1 MKRPALH
8 LLFWLVYMVQ
18 DASMHYTW
26 MEPLLSPKFTQDQQ
40 LAMAIKTML
49 LLLPGKLLLVYY
61 FIFRGVRKLLEERVN
76 WPMVLLEMFL
86 VLSVAVLLFRVAYYY
101 VIYPQIY
108 LMPVTAPLINA
119 RAVLISILEVGYVAG
134 IAITV
139 KLLRLQT
146 SSKEREKNLV
156 KEKLETELKFLRTQT
171 NPHFLFNT
179 LNNIYALSRKKSDK
193 TPEVVMK
200 LSELLSFMLYESGKD
215 TIAVAEEIK
224 MVEDYIE
231 LEKIRYNDRLSVNF
245 QKDIH
250 DGSQKIAPLLLLPLV
265 ENAFKHGASETR
277 FHSFI
282 NIDISLN
289 GGYLNFSIEN
299 SVENGKEKSTN
310 GSIGLSNIKRQL
322 ELMYAVHEMK
332 VEDRNNIFKVN
343 IAINLYSYGKI

>member
-26 MEPLLSPKFTQDQQ
+26 MEPLLTKFTQNQQ
-40 LAMAIKTML
+40 LGMAIKTML

-61 FIFRGVRKLLEERVN
+61 FIFRGVKKLLEERVN
-76 WPMVLLEMFL
+76 WPMILLEMA
-86 VLSVAVLLFRVAYYY
+86 VVMSISVLLFRVAYYY
-101 VIYPQIY
+101 IIYPQIY
-108 LMPVTAPLINA
+108 LMPVTQPLITA
-119 RAVLISILEVGYVAG
+119 RSILISILEVGYVAG

-146 SSKEREKNLV
+146 LSKEREKNLV

-200 LSELLSFMLYESGKD
+200 LSGLLSFMLYESGKD

-224 MVEDYIE
+224 MMEDYIE
-231 LEKIRYNDRLSVNF
+231 LEKIRYNERLSVKF
-245 QKDIH
+245 QKDIR
-250 DGSQKIAPLLLLPLV
+250 DGSHKIAPLLLLPLV

-277 FHSFI
+277 FDSFI

-289 GGYLNFSIEN
+289 RGYLNFSIEN
-299 SVENGKEKSTN
+299 SVENDKGKSSN

-332 VEDRNNIFKVN
+332 VEDRSNTFKVN
-343 IAINLYSYGKI
+343 IAINLDSYGKI